1 MRLRPPFRRD
11 ASPPPAGL
19 RRWWSHRAL
28 LVGAGFAA
36 LAGVLLTAKVIRIAQ
51 GHLPSLKA
59 LPFDWTLAGVAAAGP
74 RLAES
79 IFDAVALDFDL
90 SVLPPHDALVA
101 QGLILAGLLPATIL
115 VSVVA
120 AALFELFGMIV
131 PGAAAHAHPSP
142 PRSGARAAAL
152 AMLAG
157 VCCFAGLLA
166 VGRMAELDLP
176 KVGPIWSGALLA
188 ALILVLRTRDLPR
201 PPSATGVA
209 IGLMATGLPSLR
221 LLYERYSK
229 VGADGGLLDWEE
241 MKPKARAED
250 AMAAR
255 DAAVQEATRL
265 LAPNPMRPVSPAA
278 ESRGRNVLLTG
289 PLNEGHCEIIR
300 RTAAMAQG
308 EGGAV
313 LVLCPTQALEEVV
326 ALLEDG
332 ARAHAFDVA
341 AGWWTQRDGE
351 LAPNRLYSM
360 LITGEDG
367 LQRHLL
373 SRREPVVVRTL
384 ERIRFIV
391 ALEFHR
397 FDLPILRL
405 QMLVLFAIVP
415 AQRVRV
421 LVQTADRA
429 ALDDVLDLFE
439 PTERQWHR
447 VAFPGA
453 AGTTYRVV
461 FGDGAASRRQAL
473 ESLLGRHAGAL
484 PAAGEAVDTLPL
496 LAVAAARA
504 ATDLIQLTGTDLPDQ
519 GSWIKAEALRVAAAE
534 PGSRALSAQPR
545 SVPPLQPHP
554 RTVVA
559 VRDPGNLV
567 QAVDDLAAAGDADE
581 ALALVVAA
589 DYPLRDFLVDQFRQ
603 EAKSRNAGWRQVFR
617 PLVPW
622 PRIAL
627 AEVART
633 ILARLVAEGR
643 AGIGRAEIDGI
654 LRRADAELL
663 RARRIA
669 PTPPGL
675 QRLFDF
681 VFGAGFK
688 LERVPDDDPAA
699 SGRRADDDRV
709 RLPEAAAALAR
720 LGSLAPI
727 RGQHDGEPL
736 GWIARGDAGLAYA
749 PGTLV
754 LAAGRYHEV
763 LTLPGPEGAVRVR
776 SAVNAAGNAH
786 VEGAVRYRFQRH
798 YRIDFEGGANAAEPG
813 AGAQLPGVRIGS
825 PTIQRHEKLRR
836 VVGQGR
842 TDVRR
847 RTVGHFQYDR
857 VRPAAPN
864 GRRYTRVDYN
874 HPVAA
879 EHGSA
884 AFLIL
889 RIEIDDPPGDRDLT
903 RLACTLQACLA
914 DVILTLLPEIGHRI
928 AVLSPQARNFRLP
941 TETADSGARQT
952 AGGAAASPG
961 PAAAVDADFLSAWYG
976 QLDLMEMVPSRELI
990 ASEPHAAVRDLSPTL
1005 EPTIAAFLGVPPA
1018 AGRRPIDLVVVED
1031 WGSDLGV
1038 VRILS
1043 TQFASV
1049 ERALLA
1055 WLDWLAANAG
1065 RPDLHYRFDRRELP
1079 PQFDFAAAAAL
1090 IRGLHPGGV

>member
-1 MRLRPPFRRD
+1 MRLPSPFRR
-11 ASPPPAGL
+11 SPPSAAPLTA
-19 RRWWSHRAL
+19 RRPWWSHRAL

-36 LAGVLLTAKVIRIAQ
+36 LAGVVLTAEVVRIGQ
-51 GHLPSLKA
+51 GPLHNFKSVPLE
-59 LPFDWTLAGVAAAGP
+59 WTLQGIAAAGP
-74 RLAES
+74 RVAGR
-79 IFDAVALDFDL
+79 IFELFALDFDL
-90 SVLPPHDALVA
+90 VLPPPQAELVA
-101 QGLILAGLLPATIL
+101 QGLVLAGLLPGTLA
-115 VSVVA
+115 VAVA
-120 AALFELFGMIV
+120 AAVLSGLFGMIV
-131 PGAAAHAHPSP
+131 PDAAAQAYPSP
-142 PRSGARAAAL
+142 PRGGARAAAL
-152 AMLAG
+152 AILAG
-157 VCCFAGLLA
+157 VGCFAVLL
-166 VGRMAELDLP
+166 VLGRMAGLALP
-176 KVGPIWSGALLA
+176 EVGPIWSGALLA
-188 ALILVLRTRDLPR
+188 ALILLLRTGDLPR
-201 PPSATGVA
+201 PVET
-209 IGLMATGLPSLR
+209 TGLVIGFVVTELPPLR
-221 LLYERYSK
+221 RLYERYRQ
-229 VGADGGLLDWEE
+229 VGAEGGLLDWEE
-241 MKPKARAED
+241 MKPQARAED
-250 AMAAR
+250 ASVAR
-255 DAAVQEATRL
+255 DAAVREATRR
-265 LAPNPMRPVSPAA
+265 LAPNPLRPVAPWSEA
-278 ESRGRNVLLTG
+278 RGRNVLLTG
-289 PLNEGHCEIIR
+289 PLNEDHCEIIR
-300 RTAAMAQG
+300 RTAAMAHG
-308 EGGAV
+308 EGGSV
-313 LVLCPTQALEEVV
+313 LVLCPAQALEEVV

-341 AGWWTQRDGE
+341 ANWWSQREGD
-351 LAPNRLYSM
+351 LAPNRLYAM
-360 LITGEDG
+360 LVAGEDG

-421 LVQTADRA
+421 LVQTADRT

-439 PTERQWHR
+439 PTERQWHP
-447 VAFPGA
+447 VSFPGS
-453 AGTTYRVV
+453 AGTAYRLV

-473 ESLLGRHAGAL
+473 QHLLGKGAGAL

-496 LAVAAARA
+496 IAVAAARA
-504 ATDLIQLTGTDLPDQ
+504 ATDLIQLTGTELPDQ
-519 GSWIKAEALRVAAAE
+519 SSWLRAETLRVAAAE
-534 PGSRALSAQPR
+534 PGSRALSTQPR
-545 SVPPLQPHP
+545 SVPPLVPHP

-567 QAVDDLAAAGDADE
+567 QAIEDLAAAGDADE

-589 DYPLRDFLVDQFRQ
+589 DYPLRDFLVDRFRQ
-603 EAKSRNAGWRQVFR
+603 EAESRDGGWRQMFR

-627 AEVART
+627 AEVARI
-633 ILARLVAEGR
+633 ILARLVAEGG
-643 AGIGRAEIDGI
+643 AGMGRAEIDRI
-654 LRRADAELL
+654 LRRANPELL

-675 QRLFDF
+675 RRLFDF

-699 SGRRADDDRV
+699 PGGRADDDRV

-727 RGQHDGEPL
+727 RGQHDGEPI

-749 PGTLV
+749 PGTLI
-754 LAAGRYHEV
+754 LAAGHYREV

-798 YRIDFEGGANAAEPG
+798 FRIEFEWVADAAELGPG
-813 AGAQLPGVRIGS
+813 ARLPAVRIGA
-825 PTIQRHEKLRR
+825 PNIQPHGRLRR
-836 VVGQGR
+836 IVGQGR

-847 RTVGHFQYDR
+847 RTFGHFQFDR

-864 GRRYTRVDYN
+864 GRRYTRVDYGN
-874 HPVAA
+874 HPVVA

-889 RIEIDDPPGDRDLT
+889 RIEIDAPPGDLALARI
-903 RLACTLQACLA
+903 ACTLQACLS

-941 TETADSGARQT
+941 ADP
-952 AGGAAASPG
+952 AAAGTG
-961 PAAAVDADFLSAWYG
+961 PNDAVDADFLSAWYG
-976 QLDLMEMVPSRELI
+976 QLDLMEMVPSRELLG
-990 ASEPHAAVRDLSPTL
+990 SEPYAAVRDLSPTL
-1005 EPTIAAFLGVPPA
+1005 EPTIAAFLGVAPED
-1018 AGRRPIDLVVVED
+1018 GRRTVDLVVVED

-1038 VRILS
+1038 VNILS

-1055 WLDWLAANAG
+1055 WLDWLVANAA
-1065 RPDLHYRFDRRELP
+1065 RPDLHYRFDRADLP
-1079 PQFDFAAAAAL
+1079 PQFDFAAAADL
-1090 IRGLHPGGV
+1090 IRGLHPGGT